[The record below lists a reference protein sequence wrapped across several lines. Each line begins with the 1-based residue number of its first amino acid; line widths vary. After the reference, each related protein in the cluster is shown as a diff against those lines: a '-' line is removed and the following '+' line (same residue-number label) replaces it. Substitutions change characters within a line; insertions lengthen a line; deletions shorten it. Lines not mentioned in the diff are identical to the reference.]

1 MGINMNH
8 KKVMPDAIPET
19 DPQDEKDINGCE
31 QIENDKSFAI
41 GKVPHDKRV
50 APNIFLR
57 SALFSLIALPSS
69 KDESIDSDKEVFIP
83 CQDGYE
89 VSVRGHRLDQGDQDV
104 YLECMAVALANIN
117 SKVTFSHRE
126 ILDAL
131 DISVCGTAVQ
141 RLRDRLNKM
150 VSTALFLKRR
160 ENKTGRWRTYS
171 GNLLNWS
178 EDSAGTMSV
187 QINMDFLVFL
197 QSDFTAIDWQ
207 ERLGIN
213 SALAKWMHGYYSSHK
228 HPFPISVKKV
238 HELSGSTSTKMY
250 SFRGEI
256 KKSIKEL
263 AAIGFIEPDTSGIN
277 KSDALVI
284 ERRKEKRPPGERP
297 LSIKKIRKLSAK
309 KTEKALDPK
318 NSTVAGFDLLGDPI
332 LAETT
337 EHKKRLV
344 TGIYPQSFEDVWA
357 IYPKRAGDNPK
368 GGAFTQWNK
377 RVQTALNGDTPETIF
392 KGVQRYIK
400 YCESTDRA
408 GTEYVLQGQTFFG
421 VNRRYADEW
430 ALPKKKEQSGVIEA
444 HVSKKPFKLS
454 EKGFL

>member
-1 MGINMNH
+1 MNH
-8 KKVMPDAIPET
+8 EKIVPNATTEIT
-19 DPQDEKDINGCE
+19 PQEGMDTNLIELS
-31 QIENDKSFAI
+31 ENDKSFAI

-57 SALFSLIALPSS
+57 SALFSLIALPSG
-69 KDESIDSDKEVFIP
+69 KNELVDSDKDVFIP

-89 VSVRGHRLDQGDQDV
+89 VSVRGHKLDQGDQDV

-126 ILDAL
+126 ILGAL

-150 VSTALFLKRR
+150 VSTSLFLKRR

-178 EDSAGTMSV
+178 EDSGGNMSV

-238 HELSGSTSTKMY
+238 HELSGSTNTKMY

-256 KKSIKEL
+256 NKSIKEL
-263 AAIGFIEPDTSGIN
+263 AAIGFIEPETSGIN

-284 ERRKEKRPPGERP
+284 ERRKEKRPPGEP
-297 LSIKKIRKLSAK
+297 PISLKKIRK
-309 KTEKALDPK
+309 
-318 NSTVAGFDLLGDPI
+318 STVKKAEASVNISDASVTGFDLLGDPI
-332 LAETT
+332 LGECT
-337 EHKKRLV
+337 ENKKRLA
-344 TGIYPQSFEDVWA
+344 TGIYPQQFEDVWA

-368 GGAFTQWNK
+368 GAAYSQWNK
-377 RVQTALNGDTPETIF
+377 RVQAGLNGDTPDTILN
-392 KGVQRYIK
+392 GVHRYIK
-400 YCESTDRA
+400 FCQSTDKV

-421 VNRRYADEW
+421 ANRRFADEW
-430 ALPKKKEQSGVIEA
+430 KLPVKKEKSGVIDA
-444 HVSKKPFKLS
+444 HVGRQEFKLS